1 MNDLEFEIL
10 IKILL
15 NLVNPYAI
23 YMLYGAI
30 LKEKKINNKITFCSY
45 ALFYF
50 LTTFIYLF
58 VNIPLFVILSNLL
71 GFLLLTFIYKEN
83 LIKKIFAF
91 LASYSFLFIIETF
104 VFLLLGNSNLE
115 LMKSITVDSI
125 GLVFISKTL
134 IFLFSNIIFLF
145 YKNDKVDFIP
155 QKYYILLILISMITA
170 FTVFITTIFFSKM
183 SFLSATISI
192 LSLLVNLIFFLIYY
206 DLTSLFEREYHNSQV
221 ERQYEL
227 IKFQS
232 DNINAS
238 SEKLRQFEHDLKNKL
253 TPIYFMAKEENFE
266 ELNSHIQ
273 SIIGEFSIMEIFKD
287 SGVLELDSIL
297 NVKFSEGEKIGIDFQ
312 KKITKISNEIVNGL
326 DLAVIVGNLLDNA
339 IEATSKVSSK
349 WIDIK
354 IKEVYEVVYIS
365 IENSFDG
372 VLKEKDGRLLTRKS
386 NERRHGMGLRNVQ
399 TIIKKYDGDM
409 KITYTPATFK
419 VSIILYKTQNSQYF
433 G

>member
-30 LKEKKINNKITFCSY
+30 LKEKKFNNKITFFSY

-71 GFLLLTFIYKEN
+71 GFLLLTFIY
-83 LIKKIFAF
+83 
-91 LASYSFLFIIETF
+91 
-104 VFLLLGNSNLE
+104 
-115 LMKSITVDSI
+115 
-125 GLVFISKTL
+125 
-134 IFLFSNIIFLF
+134 
-145 YKNDKVDFIP
+145 
-155 QKYYILLILISMITA
+155 
-170 FTVFITTIFFSKM
+170 
-183 SFLSATISI
+183 
-192 LSLLVNLIFFLIYY
+192 
-206 DLTSLFEREYHNSQV
+206 
-221 ERQYEL
+221 
-227 IKFQS
+227 
-232 DNINAS
+232 
-238 SEKLRQFEHDLKNKL
+238 
-253 TPIYFMAKEENFE
+253 KEENFE